1 MSRKPRALEALL
13 TLASLLLLGGC
24 QPVLGALEQLAER
37 NNAQLADHERVA
49 EAKGLR
55 AEDEAPAAA
64 NSSSDEAEDA
74 SAEGAQGDPAA
85 AELASG
91 VDADGGAGSGMDSGD
106 PDGSAGQ
113 GSDPRRGPP
122 VVYAEAVA
130 SRTPPPAPTADPF
143 AGAGNPQRLE
153 IPAIQVDA
161 SIEQVGLTSQ
171 GAMDVPK
178 GWMNAAW
185 YQLGVRPGE
194 PGNAVIAGHLDS
206 STGGP
211 AVFWDLN
218 LLQPGDLVHVT
229 YENGERLTFAV
240 ETSQI
245 YQHDADTQ
253 VIESIFGP
261 GQTADLNLITCMGP
275 WDYGSATYAERLVVF
290 SRLVED
296 AP

>member
-1 MSRKPRALEALL
+1 MSRKPRALDALL
-13 TLASLLLLGGC
+13 PSLALLLAGGC
-24 QPVLGALEQLAER
+24 RPVLGALEQIAER
-37 NNAQLADHERVA
+37 NNAQLADHERRAQAQAAIDAGETPA
-49 EAKGLR
+49 EAASTADGRSPSAADGAASGL
-55 AEDEAPAAA
+55 EAPAAV
-64 NSSSDEAEDA
+64 SDGTGPELGASGPDDGA
-74 SAEGAQGDPAA
+74 SA
-85 AELASG
+85 
-91 VDADGGAGSGMDSGD
+91 GG
-106 PDGSAGQ
+106 PLDGSH
-113 GSDPRRGPP
+113 RGPP
-122 VVYAEAVA
+122 VVYADALA

-143 AGAGNPQRLE
+143 AAAGRPQRLE

-161 SIEQVGLTSQ
+161 DIEQVGLTSQ

-178 GWMNAAW
+178 AWMNAAW

-229 YENGERLTFAV
+229 YENGDRLTFAV
-240 ETSQI
+240 EGSQV

-261 GQTADLNLITCMGP
+261 GQTADLNLITCMGD

-290 SRLVED
+290 TRLVED